1 MKKMPSVTNVIVS
14 KKRTVTVS
22 SNATAGIINTST
34 PVTLKPIPTVT
45 SGGATT
51 VESLTDVVSTGETT
65 GDTLV
70 YDSNTKKW
78 IAKPL
83 DLTYAAGSLDGGT
96 F

>member
-1 MKKMPSVTNVIVS
+1 MTTVSNVIVS
-14 KKRTVTVS
+14 KRRTVTVS
-22 SNATAGIINTST
+22 SNATAGVINTST
-34 PVTLKPIPTVT
+34 PVTLKPIPTIV

-51 VESLTDVVSTGETT
+51 LESLTDVVSTGETT

-70 YDSNTKKW
+70 YDSNSKTW

-83 DLTYAAGSLDGGT
+83 DLTYATGGLDGGT